1 MAIGENTKKRKSVFL
16 SYICYTLLLLMLAV
30 CSILLWPV
38 YREYTS
44 KKKELNRLRTELEKL
59 KEERNEKRKTANA
72 LENSPQE
79 VEKVAREKYRL
90 VKDGETVLLFNNGEK
105 K

>member
-1 MAIGENTKKRKSVFL
+1 MAIGENTRKRKSVFL

-44 KKKELNRLRTELEKL
+44 QQKELNRLRAELDKL
-59 KEERNEKRKTANA
+59 KEERNARRKTANA
-72 LENSPQE
+72 LENSPAE

-90 VKDGETVLLFNNGEK
+90 VKEGETVLFFEEGK
-105 K
+105 KK

>member
-1 MAIGENTKKRKSVFL
+1 MAIGENTRKRKSVFL

-44 KKKELNRLRTELEKL
+44 QKKELNRLRAELEKVL
-59 KEERNEKRKTANA
+59 NAFLEKEKE
-72 LENSPQE
+72 
-79 VEKVAREKYRL
+79 
-90 VKDGETVLLFNNGEK
+90 
-105 K
+105 

>member
-1 MAIGENTKKRKSVFL
+1 MAIGENTRKRKSVFL

-44 KKKELNRLRTELEKL
+44 QQKELIRLRAELDKL
-59 KEERNEKRKTANA
+59 KEERNARRKTANA
-72 LENSPQE
+72 LENSPAE
-79 VEKVAREKYRL
+79 VEKIAREKYRL
-90 VKDGETVLLFNNGEK
+90 VKEGETVLIFPDRQK